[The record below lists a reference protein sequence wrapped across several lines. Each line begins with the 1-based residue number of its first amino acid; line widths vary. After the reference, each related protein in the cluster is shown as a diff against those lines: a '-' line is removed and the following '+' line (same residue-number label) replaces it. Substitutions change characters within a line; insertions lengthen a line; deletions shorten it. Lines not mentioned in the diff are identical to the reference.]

1 MENLF
6 IKTIINRELFDN
18 SPSLIIDGIFDYNP
32 EKIDLVSFTKIQ
44 EEFEIIDKDIDEEL
58 KNKKDEMIKVLND
71 ENKRIIKIL
80 EYLIVNIDIQ
90 KIHLPFYKTY
100 DYNNVTNY
108 MKTKIKKHSNNNFFD
123 IVKFNIKNG
132 INKNKELIISQF
144 SKMTN
149 NTNIKDFDNLNE
161 IKLATFFIL
170 IKIIEIFNIY
180 LKSIQYSIDIINE
193 NPSNTNEDYLINMDN
208 KFFNITDDEINIYHH
223 NVIKNSF
230 NKNMDKNKLSITSS
244 TIIKIKRNS
253 NKNFEII
260 FK

>member
-6 IKTIINRELFDN
+6 IKNIINQQFFDN
-18 SPSLIIDGIFDYNP
+18 SPSLVIDGIFDYNP
-32 EKIDLVSFTKIQ
+32 EKIDLISFTKIQ

-71 ENKRIIKIL
+71 EKKRIIKIL
-80 EYLIVNIDIQ
+80 EYLIVNIDIH
-90 KIHLPFYKTY
+90 KIQLPFYKIY
-100 DYNNVTNY
+100 DYDNVSNL
-108 MKTKIKKHSNNNFFD
+108 MKNKIKKHSNNNFFD
-123 IVKFNIKNG
+123 IIKFNIKNG
-132 INKNKELIISQF
+132 VNKNKEFIISQF
-144 SKMTN
+144 STM
-149 NTNIKDFDNLNE
+149 TNIKKFDNLNE

-170 IKIIEIFNIY
+170 IKIIEIFNVY

-193 NPSNTNEDYLINMDN
+193 NPLNTNEDILVNMDN

-223 NVIKNSF
+223 NLIKNSF
-230 NKNMDKNKLSITSS
+230 NKNIDKNKFSITSS

-253 NKNFEII
+253 NKNFEIF

>member
-6 IKTIINRELFDN
+6 IKNIINQQLFDN

-32 EKIDLVSFTKIQ
+32 EKIDLISFTKIQ
-44 EEFEIIDKDIDEEL
+44 EEFEIIDKDIHEEL

-71 ENKRIIKIL
+71 EKKRIIKIL
-80 EYLIVNIDIQ
+80 EYLIVNIDIH
-90 KIHLPFYKTY
+90 KIQLPFYKIY
-100 DYNNVTNY
+100 DYDNVSNL
-108 MKTKIKKHSNNNFFD
+108 MKNKIKKHSNNNFFD
-123 IVKFNIKNG
+123 IIKFNIKNG
-132 INKNKELIISQF
+132 VNKNKEFIISQF
-144 SKMTN
+144 STM
-149 NTNIKDFDNLNE
+149 TNIKKFDNLNE

-170 IKIIEIFNIY
+170 IKIIEIFNVY

-193 NPSNTNEDYLINMDN
+193 NPLNTNEDILVNMDN

-223 NVIKNSF
+223 NLIKNSF
-230 NKNMDKNKLSITSS
+230 NKNIDKNKFSITSS

-253 NKNFEII
+253 NKNFEIF

>member
-6 IKTIINRELFDN
+6 IKTIINRKLFDN
-18 SPSLIIDGIFDYNP
+18 SSSLNIEGIFDYNP
-32 EKIDLVSFTKIQ
+32 EKIDLVSFIKNQ
-44 EEFEIIDKDIDEEL
+44 DEFEIINKEIDEEL

-71 ENKRIIKIL
+71 EKKRVIKIL
-80 EYLIVNIDIQ
+80 EYLIINIDTQ
-90 KIHLPFYKTY
+90 KLQLPFYKTY
-100 DYNNVTNY
+100 DYNNVANY

-132 INKNKELIISQF
+132 INKNKDFIISQF

-149 NTNIKDFDNLNE
+149 IKDIDNLNE

-180 LKSIQYSIDIINE
+180 FKSIQYSIDIIID
-193 NPSNTNEDYLINMDN
+193 NPLNTNEDYLINMDN

-223 NVIKNSF
+223 NLIKNSF

>member
-6 IKTIINRELFDN
+6 IKTIINRKLFDN
-18 SPSLIIDGIFDYNP
+18 SSSLNIEGIFDYNP
-32 EKIDLVSFTKIQ
+32 EKIDLVSFIKNQ
-44 EEFEIIDKDIDEEL
+44 EEFEIIDKEIDEEL

-71 ENKRIIKIL
+71 ENKRVIKIL
-80 EYLIVNIDIQ
+80 EYLIVNIDTQ
-90 KIHLPFYKTY
+90 KLQLPFYKTY
-100 DYNNVTNY
+100 DYNNVSNY

-132 INKNKELIISQF
+132 INKNKDFIISQF

-149 NTNIKDFDNLNE
+149 IKDIDNLNE

-180 LKSIQYSIDIINE
+180 FKSIQYSIDIIND
-193 NPSNTNEDYLINMDN
+193 NPLNTNEDYLINMDN

-223 NVIKNSF
+223 NLIKNSF